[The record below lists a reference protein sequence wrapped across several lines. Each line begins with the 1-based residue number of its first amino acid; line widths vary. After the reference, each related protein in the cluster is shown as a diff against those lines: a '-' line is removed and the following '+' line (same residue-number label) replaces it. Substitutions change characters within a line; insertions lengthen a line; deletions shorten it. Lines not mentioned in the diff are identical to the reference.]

1 MKDKLYLQIKYHVN
15 CAISS
20 FFISKKKNQFFGDN
34 LVMKIK
40 TKNLEH
46 PDSVACHSETPSN
59 GRDRN

>member
-1 MKDKLYLQIKYHVN
+1 MLIVLLVASLLAKKY
-15 CAISS
+15 
-20 FFISKKKNQFFGDN
+20 QFFGDN